1 MVYPEIALAISI
13 LFGLHVLLHALLSK
27 SVPVISIILHLFG
40 FLVAFILITT
50 SGDTWENGILSLSSA
65 ALILAFLGGF
75 FFLVQDALS
84 FKPPSKLLGVGY
96 MTLLAAGFVL
106 LVIG

>member
-1 MVYPEIALAISI
+1 MIFPEIAFAIS
-13 LFGLHVLLHALLSK
+13 LFFGLHVLLYLFLSK
-27 SVPVISIILHLFG
+27 PVPVFSVLLHLFG
-40 FLVAFILITT
+40 FLIGFILLTT
-50 SGDTWENGILSLSSA
+50 SDNTWTDGILSIGSG

-75 FFLVQDALS
+75 LFLIQDVLS

-96 MTLLAAGFVL
+96 MTLLAVGFVL